1 MVEGSIAQRWL
12 RSHSKRQGIR
22 LGSVRCQSPFIFY
35 LSDKGPGEEQGLG
48 PLGGKMHR
56 GRKRIRICNADLRCQ
71 RVGGHYVPGTVPS
84 KGFTC
89 IRFIITAFAKSQ
101 DTWGQILIQPPTLLC
116 DLEPITAPLWTSVL
130 EELKL

>member
-1 MVEGSIAQRWL
+1 MPEGRWSL
-12 RSHSKRQGIR
+12 W
-22 LGSVRCQSPFIFY
+22 
-35 LSDKGPGEEQGLG
+35 
-48 PLGGKMHR
+48 
-56 GRKRIRICNADLRCQ
+56 
-71 RVGGHYVPGTVPS
+71 PGTVPS

-89 IRFIITAFAKSQ
+89 IRFIITTFAKSQ